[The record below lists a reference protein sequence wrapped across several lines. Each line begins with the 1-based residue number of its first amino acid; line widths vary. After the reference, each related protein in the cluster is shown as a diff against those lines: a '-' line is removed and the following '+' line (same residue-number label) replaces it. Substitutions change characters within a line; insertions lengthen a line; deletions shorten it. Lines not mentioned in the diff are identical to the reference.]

1 MDRNIE
7 CSNKINSE
15 YKEIIKRN
23 TCYCCDKDSER
34 LIEVNEKALCRVCAT
49 KHFKFS
55 SRIIDSLG
63 IAIEKIED

>member
-1 MDRNIE
+1 MDGKFE
-7 CSNKINSE
+7 GCNKVNSE

-23 TCYCCDKDSER
+23 TCYCCDKDSENP
-34 LIEVNEKALCRVCAT
+34 IEVNEKVLCRVCAT

-63 IAIEKIED
+63 ITIEKIED